1 MYTKKKTLQQ
11 LDAGVGAII
20 GRGAFGCVI
29 KPCIHIY
36 PAVDNGNT
44 NLKVSKILKIR
55 DARLEIEVLDD
66 IGKVDPLGIYSTV
79 MTENGFLTAEIIR
92 RQEESVQ
99 RDILDCIGKEN
110 PIDYSIINMTYVGN
124 SLDKHLTCGS
134 GSDPVSRNLRAEK
147 RFMKTN
153 YKDIFIKLLEGLNHF
168 HTYGV
173 ALRDIK
179 PENIA
184 FGEHLQLREVVRTK
198 PPTSRKTLKKKKK
211 KGFLSKK
218 KRSPPKVNSNN
229 FEFVNS
235 EETGTFN
242 KEHYCKYIDF
252 GISLNFRKDKR
263 EVINEI
269 LVNTTFLIKGVPE
282 ENQHNFKRTIDK
294 CEKELFMQ
302 ELIHNSEFNLTTIE
316 EADIIIQEIFTGT
329 LIYIPPEHYFLL
341 MILIDRFPKLINK
354 GYITHQI
361 LKTIIRGK
369 PYSEELVMEFL
380 TKILVD
386 FRIYS
391 KEDIDSLPE
400 ILADLTGVDKLE
412 NQFFKGDF
420 SNPKNVLL
428 PLISHQDYYS
438 LGLTMNT
445 IMHHIGIRDE
455 SIMEIIRELSSI
467 SIYQRTDVNLLELAD
482 RIKSL

>member
-1 MYTKKKTLQQ
+1 M
-11 LDAGVGAII
+11 
-20 GRGAFGCVI
+20 
-29 KPCIHIY
+29 
-36 PAVDNGNT
+36 
-44 NLKVSKILKIR
+44 
-55 DARLEIEVLDD
+55 
-66 IGKVDPLGIYSTV
+66 
-79 MTENGFLTAEIIR
+79 
-92 RQEESVQ
+92 
-99 RDILDCIGKEN
+99 
-110 PIDYSIINMTYVGN
+110 
-124 SLDKHLTCGS
+124 
-134 GSDPVSRNLRAEK
+134 
-147 RFMKTN
+147 
-153 YKDIFIKLLEGLNHF
+153 
-168 HTYGV
+168 
-173 ALRDIK
+173 
-179 PENIA
+179 
-184 FGEHLQLREVVRTK
+184 
-198 PPTSRKTLKKKKK
+198 
-211 KGFLSKK
+211 
-218 KRSPPKVNSNN
+218 
-229 FEFVNS
+229 
-235 EETGTFN
+235 TFN

-269 LVNTTFLIKGVPE
+269 LVHTTFFIKGVPE
-282 ENQHNFKRTIDK
+282 ENQHNFKKTIEK
-294 CEKELFMQ
+294 CEKGLFMQ
-302 ELIHNSEFNLTTIE
+302 EMIHNSKFNLSTIE

-354 GYITHQI
+354 GYVTHEI

-391 KEDIDSLPE
+391 KEDIDSLPQ
-400 ILADLTGVDKLE
+400 ILVGLMGVDKLE

-420 SNPKNVLL
+420 SNPDNVLL

-455 SIMEIIRELSSI
+455 NIMEIIRELSSI
-467 SIYQRTDVNLLELAD
+467 SIYQRTEVNLLELVD